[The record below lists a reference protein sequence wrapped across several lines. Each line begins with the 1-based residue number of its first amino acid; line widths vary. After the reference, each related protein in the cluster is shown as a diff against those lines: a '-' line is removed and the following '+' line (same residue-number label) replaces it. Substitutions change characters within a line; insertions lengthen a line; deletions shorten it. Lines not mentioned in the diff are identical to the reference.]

1 MIYEIHYTVF
11 SAIPFFFFLFTEYP
25 NTRVNWSPL
34 LDQMANIM
42 TAGNVGN
49 VFIPLPKLISNIT
62 TLEIFT
68 DVWRCFWIIHSKF
81 IIIIIIDSWNR
92 EGSRVASGV
101 YKPSNTHVRL
111 ERIHT
116 NEHALPFIRST
127 LFYFLP

>member
-1 MIYEIHYTVF
+1 MIYEVHYMVF
-11 SAIPFFFFLFTEYP
+11 SAIPFFFLFTDYP

-34 LDQMANIM
+34 LDQMANVM

-68 DVWRCFWIIHSKF
+68 DVWRYFWIIHSKF
-81 IIIIIIDSWNR
+81 IIIIDSWSC
-92 EGSRVASGV
+92 EGSRVSSDV
-101 YKPSNTHVRL
+101 YKPSNAHVRL
-111 ERIHT
+111 KIIHT
-116 NEHALPFIRST
+116 DEHALPFIWST